1 MGRLRYIPEEFNMT
15 DLIQSIT
22 RRYRP
27 NSSIRTKGKII
38 DAQYEI
44 SICKTAVIG
53 PDPTSAVSNV
63 DGLMI
68 RPGFTKAQWIICQ

>member
-1 MGRLRYIPEEFNMT
+1 MT
-15 DLIQSIT
+15 DLINSIT
-22 RRYRP
+22 RRTQP

-44 SICKTAVIG
+44 SICKTVIDG
-53 PDPTSAVSNV
+53 PDPSSAVDNV

-68 RPGFTKAQWIICQ
+68 RPGFTKSQWLNFQ

>member
-1 MGRLRYIPEEFNMT
+1 MT

-22 RRYRP
+22 RQTRP
-27 NSSIRTKGKII
+27 NSTIRTKGKII

-44 SICKTAVIG
+44 SICKTAIDG
-53 PDPTSAVSNV
+53 SDPSSAVDNV

-68 RPGFTKAQWIICQ
+68 RPGFTKSRWLNCQ